1 MPEDIVAESKKIADN
16 VDADVTRRQL
26 VGRVAVVV
34 TALAVVASLFH
45 IYALG
50 LTATSIVELRAIH
63 LMVGLVL
70 TPLLY
75 KGWKSAPFKTVH
87 PIDLLLVLLGVA
99 VTIYVLVEQEGLTW
113 RAGVSP
119 TTGDLIAGITLI
131 FLVIEATRRVI
142 GWPLILVTLVFA
154 LYAFFGD
161 HAPGVFAGRS
171 YDYERMVSH
180 IFSVDGIYGIPIGA
194 SATFVYLFILFG
206 AFLRASRAGDL
217 FIDMAY
223 AVAGR
228 ARGGPAKVA
237 ILASSLFGTI
247 SGSGIANVVTTGT
260 FTIPLMKRVGY
271 KPYFAGA
278 VESVA
283 STGGQIMPP
292 VMGAGAFLMSEMIS
306 VPYSQIAI
314 AAALPALLFY
324 LAVYW
329 MVDFEAAINGL
340 KGLPSSQ
347 LPKVSHVMRRWGH
360 LSIPI
365 AVLLYELLIER
376 ATPIRSALLSMAAN
390 VVVSWLRYETR
401 MGWKQLVKA
410 LEEGARGSLEVIAA
424 CACAGIVTGLVS
436 LTGVGIKLSSAI
448 IELSGGQVMPALIIT
463 MIVTI
468 ILSMG
473 LPTTPAYIIAAV
485 VMAPALTKLG
495 VEILPAHLFVFY
507 FACMSAITPPVAL
520 VAYPAAGIAGA
531 NPMRVGFTAWRL
543 GLAAFI
549 VPFMFVYSPA
559 LLLIGPP
566 LQVAWAVAT
575 ACIGATAL
583 AASLSGWL
591 FRRAGLLERALFGVA
606 SIALIDPGLVTDTIG
621 FGALGAGVAIQLARR
636 WRENRAAIPQEQ

>member
-1 MPEDIVAESKKIADN
+1 MAAEGRKVADSVSADS
-16 VDADVTRRQL
+16 TRRSL
-26 VGRVAVVV
+26 VGRTAKVV
-34 TALAVVASLFH
+34 TALAVLASLFH

-50 LTATSIVELRAIH
+50 ISATSMVELRAIH

-70 TPLLY
+70 IPVLY
-75 KGWKSAPFKTVH
+75 KGWTSAPAKGVH
-87 PIDLLLVLLGVA
+87 PIDLILAALGVA

-119 TTGDLIAGITLI
+119 TSGDLVAGIILI
-131 FLVIEATRRVI
+131 LLVMEATRRVI
-142 GWPLILVTLVFA
+142 GWPLLIVTLVFFA
-154 LYAFFGD
+154 YAFFGD
-161 HAPGVFAGRS
+161 RMPGVFAGRS

-217 FIDMAY
+217 FIDSAY
-223 AVAGR
+223 ALAGR

-237 ILASSLFGTI
+237 IFASALFGTI
-247 SGSGIANVVTTGT
+247 SGSGIANVATTGT

-278 VESVA
+278 VEAVA

-292 VMGAGAFLMSEMIS
+292 VMGAGAFLMAEMIS
-306 VPYSQIAI
+306 VPYSTIAV
-314 AAALPALLFY
+314 AAALPAALYY
-324 LAVYW
+324 LAVFW
-329 MVDFEAAINGL
+329 MVDFEAAQNGL
-340 KGLPSSQ
+340 RGLPASQ
-347 LPKVSHVMRRWGH
+347 LPSVGGVMRRWGH
-360 LSIPI
+360 LAIPLL
-365 AVLLYELLIER
+365 VLLYELLVER
-376 ATPIRSALLSMAAN
+376 ATPIRSALLSMA
-390 VVVSWLRYETR
+390 VTLVVSWLRAETR
-401 MGWKQLVKA
+401 MGLARLVKA
-410 LEEGARGSLEVIAA
+410 LEEGARGSMEVIAA

-436 LTGVGIKLSSAI
+436 LTGAGIKLSSAI
-448 IELSGGQVMPALIIT
+448 LELSGGQLMVALVLT
-463 MIVTI
+463 MAVTI
-468 ILSMG
+468 VLSMG

-485 VMAPALTKLG
+485 VMAPALVKMGTTPLQ
-495 VEILPAHLFVFY
+495 AHLFVFY

-566 LQVAWAVAT
+566 LQVAWAVVT
-575 ACIGATAL
+575 ACVGATAL
-583 AASLSGWL
+583 AASLGGWL
-591 FRRAGLLERALFGVA
+591 IGRAGPVERVLYGIAAL
-606 SIALIDPGLVTDTIG
+606 ALIDPGLVTDVVG
-621 FGALGAGVAIQLARR
+621 GSSLGIGVAIQVARR
-636 WRENRAAIPQEQ
+636 VRAGRVASAPDPGT